1 MWPHDSQCAPPAR
14 LLVHRFFTNYHARRL
29 LPILDPTAIQ
39 SPSARSALMVDP
51 LRDKVRDFILQNYL
65 FTTDTAALGVD
76 DSLLDRGVVDS
87 NGMMEIILFL
97 EEQFGVVMRDDEMVP
112 ENLDSVNKI
121 AKFVRSRQGG

>member
-1 MWPHDSQCAPPAR
+1 
-14 LLVHRFFTNYHARRL
+14 
-29 LPILDPTAIQ
+29 
-39 SPSARSALMVDP
+39 MVDP

-112 ENLDSVNKI
+112 ENLDSVTKI
-121 AKFVRSRQGG
+121 TKFVRSRQGG